1 MAGFDDLIGQPSHLR
16 EEMQHGR
23 AVHAYLF
30 TGPAGTGKR
39 TLAALCAQTLN
50 CTAPEGQRPCGKCPS
65 CLQYETGNHPD
76 AIRIAPEKSI
86 GVDVVRDLISRM
98 GVHTL
103 ESARRT
109 VIIEQA
115 DKMTPQ
121 AQNALL
127 KTLETPPSDAVLFL
141 VTDQMSALLPTIIS
155 RCRVEKFHLL
165 TAEQAQQALEKRGIP
180 PERAALRARLCNG
193 SVGKALE
200 KHASEDFWKNR
211 DKVRRALS
219 LLHTEADVGLAAAP
233 LTESREQAQEILD
246 LIELWARDAMVLAAG
261 GEIMQEDCREEYLNA
276 PFSAEK
282 LLSGVLETRKRLFSN
297 VSWQQALEM
306 LFFEIVSGGK

>member
-1 MAGFDDLIGQPSHLR
+1 M
-16 EEMQHGR
+16 
-23 AVHAYLF
+23 
-30 TGPAGTGKR
+30 
-39 TLAALCAQTLN
+39 
-50 CTAPEGQRPCGKCPS
+50 
-65 CLQYETGNHPD
+65 
-76 AIRIAPEKSI
+76 
-86 GVDVVRDLISRM
+86 
-98 GVHTL
+98 
-103 ESARRT
+103 
-109 VIIEQA
+109 
-115 DKMTPQ
+115 
-121 AQNALL
+121 
-127 KTLETPPSDAVLFL
+127 LFL

-165 TAEQAQQALEKRGIP
+165 TPEQAQQALEKQGVP
-180 PERAALRARLCNG
+180 PERAALLARLCSG